1 MLMPATTIVSTCV
14 QLSKA
19 VDVSVRTLANTQKD
33 ECSSEVACPV
43 DILILPVR
51 NGNAPAN
58 EIPSAMRTEP
68 QQHATN
74 SFLDVRLC
82 PKSG

>member
-1 MLMPATTIVSTCV
+1 MSTCV
-14 QLSKA
+14 QLSKD

-33 ECSSEVACPV
+33 ECSSDVPCPV
-43 DILILPVR
+43 DILIVPVR
-51 NGNAPAN
+51 NGNAPVN
-58 EIPSAMRTEP
+58 GIPSALSTEP
-68 QQHATN
+68 QHAME